1 MTAAASLLA
10 SAEAFDLIG
19 EPDNA
24 SQCRIWALHAET
36 CPYGE
41 ALYRHF
47 ATQSAERAT
56 RKLREFHSST
66 EAGAAN
72 NKPPRIDA

>member
-1 MTAAASLLA
+1 MTAATSLKA

-19 EPDNA
+19 ETDNA

-56 RKLREFHSST
+56 RKLREFHT
-66 EAGAAN
+66 GKDGE
-72 NKPPRIDA
+72 